1 MNLWLAERQ
10 KLHEF
15 FIYMLF
21 LNVKLMLM
29 SYKCTL
35 LLRDKDQVFRKQR
48 NKFSLQRLRKGYEPQ
63 GSVCSC
69 ELPNSE
75 KDTMSMYIA

>member
-10 KLHEF
+10 KLHQF
-15 FIYMLF
+15 YIYMLF
-21 LNVKLMLM
+21 LNVKLVLT

-48 NKFSLQRLRKGYEPQ
+48 NKFSLQRLRKGYEPR

-69 ELPNSE
+69 ELLNSK
-75 KDTMSMYIA
+75 KDTMSMYVA

>member
-1 MNLWLAERQ
+1 
-10 KLHEF
+10 
-15 FIYMLF
+15 
-21 LNVKLMLM
+21 MLM

-35 LLRDKDQVFRKQR
+35 LLGDKDQVFRKQR
-48 NKFSLQRLRKGYEPQ
+48 NKFSLQRLRKGYEPR

-69 ELPNSE
+69 ELLNSE